1 MPSLDLMT
9 ERELIAHLHQLA
21 AECDGLD
28 RRIALAAQRQRFAQS
43 PRDAELAAGAE
54 QTLLTEMSRLMDRM
68 RATEGHLRRVR
79 GQLRLLQPHDTLVG

>member
-28 RRIALAAQRQRFAQS
+28 HRIAFAAQLVTMFATLEPVFA
-43 PRDAELAAGAE
+43 PRAMSV
-54 QTLLTEMSRLMDRM
+54 LTES
-68 RATEGHLRRVR
+68 
-79 GQLRLLQPHDTLVG
+79 

>member
-43 PRDAELAAGAE
+43 PWDAEQAAGE
-54 QTLLTEMSRLMDRM
+54 ERTLLTEMSRLMDRM

-79 GQLRLLQPHDTLVG
+79 GQFRPLQPHDTLVG

>member
-28 RRIALAAQRQRFAQS
+28 HRIAFAAQLVTMFATLEPVFAPRFRFA
-43 PRDAELAAGAE
+43 
-54 QTLLTEMSRLMDRM
+54 
-68 RATEGHLRRVR
+68 
-79 GQLRLLQPHDTLVG
+79 